1 MKLTLILC
9 IVFASVAFFLLVLN
23 ALLNCY
29 CYSLRFN
36 FYYNA
41 YQNHESGEDHPNS
54 HTIETQKPTIFA
66 LSRLLAFE
74 PWILA
79 FTISAILIGGIHD
92 DPECPKCLCLSPL

>member
-9 IVFASVAFFLLVLN
+9 IVFASVAFFLLVMN

-29 CYSLRFN
+29 CYRFN
-36 FYYNA
+36 FYYNNG
-41 YQNHESGEDHPNS
+41 YIENQREEDHPNS

>member
-29 CYSLRFN
+29 CYRFN
-36 FYYNA
+36 LYYDNG
-41 YQNHESGEDHPNS
+41 YIENQREEDHPNS

>member
-23 ALLNCY
+23 ALLNY
-29 CYSLRFN
+29 YYYRFN
-36 FYYNA
+36 LYYNNG
-41 YQNHESGEDHPNS
+41 YIENQREEDHPNS
-54 HTIETQKPTIFA
+54 HTLETQKPTIFA